1 MDEMV
6 YNNQMK
12 GYNNKSRVETLT
24 FLEDWK
30 KSVVILEREVDVL
43 EFES

>member
-12 GYNNKSRVETLT
+12 GYNNKSKGETLT

-30 KSVVILEREVDVL
+30 KGVMILER
-43 EFES
+43 